1 MTLPEKEQR
10 VLTETRLRNLKR
22 KYSKLLQRPE
32 FAEECIDLKNN
43 YKNAHY
49 QNCDDNGFKKPSEPV
64 LENRTAHQRCK
75 NYHRIN
81 LNYRG
86 TPYSI

>member
-32 FAEECIDLKNN
+32 FAEECIDLKNEIDTIE
-43 YKNAHY
+43 K
-49 QNCDDNGFKKPSEPV
+49 Q
-64 LENRTAHQRCK
+64 L
-75 NYHRIN
+75 
-81 LNYRG
+81 
-86 TPYSI
+86 